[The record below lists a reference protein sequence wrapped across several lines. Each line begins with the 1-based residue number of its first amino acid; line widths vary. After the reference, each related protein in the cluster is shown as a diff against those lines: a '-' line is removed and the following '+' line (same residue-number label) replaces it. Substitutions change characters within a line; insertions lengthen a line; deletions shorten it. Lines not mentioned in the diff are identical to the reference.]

1 MKGSDEMTD
10 FNNLTAA
17 ALGMLKANVGLLRP
31 PAEIEDFMIS
41 CIKTAAADLER
52 ASIVLDSENTDDLHL
67 LSMYA
72 AWLYRNRVAG
82 AAKPEM
88 LRGAMRN
95 RQVSATSEADR

>member
-1 MKGSDEMTD
+1 MINSD
-10 FNNLTAA
+10 NLTAA

-41 CIKTAAADLER
+41 CLKTAAADLAR
-52 ASIVLDSENTDDLHL
+52 AKISLDAESTDDLHL
-67 LSMYA
+67 LAMYA
-72 AWLYRNRVAG
+72 AWLYRNRVTG

-95 RQVSATSEADR
+95 RQVGGATEADG